1 MRSVKAAVNSNNNN
15 SRVPFFY
22 LFLHARKLH
31 PPLFLFLTGKGVYR
45 DESVLFFFER
55 QLEMTERERKFKKN
69 FFLRRKDEGVSL
81 FLV

>member
-55 QLEMTERERKFKKN
+55 QLEMTERERK
-69 FFLRRKDEGVSL
+69 
-81 FLV
+81 